1 MHEGRASHLL
11 PGLRTALAT
20 KIKGIS
26 GRSVT
31 VETSACLPSLL
42 TACTTYVQRMAD
54 ERLLAGS
61 LSCPVHCGNP
71 VESDGEEDV
80 QGFPGSSA
88 SPLSRTC
95 CLSSLAARAVT
106 RMTPCK
112 RTCPASDL
120 EMKIKGT

>member
-61 LSCPVHCGNP
+61 LRCPIHCGNP
-71 VESDGEEDV
+71 VESDGLEDV
-80 QGFPGSSA
+80 CRVSQGAQHPLFPG
-88 SPLSRTC
+88 P
-95 CLSSLAARAVT
+95 AACH
-106 RMTPCK
+106 P
-112 RTCPASDL
+112 
-120 EMKIKGT
+120 